1 MIIWTVNS
9 GEVRNTSW
17 PNYEICQMMMFIIF
31 TFTYLLQCL
40 RISLVFIHANLLWL
54 NTSSP
59 SSSGRSEL
67 IRWSKVYYNGAV
79 IAVLRSVCRYMCR
92 FVIPITLSLSIYIY
106 RVLLIAHA
114 YLLEGILIVKY
125 IVELP
130 YSIEHNNG

>member
-1 MIIWTVNS
+1 MDNKPRWGAKYIVTKLWKMSDNDVHNFHL
-9 GEVRNTSW
+9 
-17 PNYEICQMMMFIIF
+17 YIF
-31 TFTYLLQCL
+31 LGLS
-40 RISLVFIHANLLWL
+40 ISLVFMHATHLWL

-59 SSSGRSEL
+59 TSSSSGRSEL

>member
-1 MIIWTVNS
+1 MDNKPRWGAKYIVTKLWKMS
-9 GEVRNTSW
+9 GNDVHNFHL
-17 PNYEICQMMMFIIF
+17 YIF
-31 TFTYLLQCL
+31 LCL
-40 RISLVFIHANLLWL
+40 SISLVFMHATHLWL

-59 SSSGRSEL
+59 ISSSGRSEL

-130 YSIEHNNG
+130 YSIEYNNG

>member
-1 MIIWTVNS
+1 
-9 GEVRNTSW
+9 
-17 PNYEICQMMMFIIF
+17 MFHNLDSKLRWGAKYIVTKLWNMSDDDVYNF
-31 TFTYLLQCL
+31 HLYLLQCL
-40 RISLVFIHANLLWL
+40 SISLVFIYANLLWL

-106 RVLLIAHA
+106 RVLLIPHA

-125 IVELP
+125 IDELP
-130 YSIEHNNG
+130 NSTKHNNG